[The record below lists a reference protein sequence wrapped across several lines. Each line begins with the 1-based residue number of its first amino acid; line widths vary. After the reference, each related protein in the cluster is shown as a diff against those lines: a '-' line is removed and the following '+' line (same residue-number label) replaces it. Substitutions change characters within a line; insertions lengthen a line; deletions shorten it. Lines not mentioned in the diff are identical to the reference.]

1 MKKSVK
7 FGIAALAIAAFTPVF
22 AENADVEIDSEAEV
36 ESEYEAIG
44 WTPIAISLCSPV
56 QIPWGSHTWD
66 VFGLN
71 LGILWSDMPKMYGL
85 GLGSVAMATRDDMV
99 GLGLSAFCNWSTK
112 DVCGMRTTLGANIA
126 FGTIYGMDVGAFA
139 YRPGDMWGW
148 DTELLGTYGA
158 RFWGLQIAGLVNF
171 SSEQSYGCS
180 LAVGGNLAKTAYG
193 CQLAG
198 VFNYADE
205 LHDCQ
210 VGIVNFAKECPWGFQ
225 IGLVNIIMENVIPV
239 LPIVNASF

>member
-7 FGIAALAIAAFTPVF
+7 FGFVALALAAAVPAF
-22 AENADVEIDSEAEV
+22 AENADVEV
-36 ESEYEAIG
+36 ENEYEAIG
-44 WTPIAISLCSPV
+44 WTPIAVSLCSPV
-56 QIPWGSHTWD
+56 QVPWGSHTWD

-71 LGILWSDMPKMYGL
+71 LGILWSDTPKMYGL
-85 GLGSVAMATRDDMV
+85 GLGTIAMANRDDMA
-99 GLGLSAFCNWSTK
+99 GLGLTAFCNWNTK
-112 DVCGMRTTLGANIA
+112 DVYGMRVTPGANIA
-126 FGTIYGMDVGAFA
+126 FGTIYGVDMGAFS
-139 YRPGDMWGW
+139 YRTGDMWGW
-148 DTELLGTYGA
+148 DTEFLGSYGG

-180 LAVGGNLAKTAYG
+180 LAVGGNLSKIAYG
-193 CQLAG
+193 CQIGG
-198 VFNYADE
+198 VFNYAEE
-205 LHDCQ
+205 LHGCQ

>member
-7 FGIAALAIAAFTPVF
+7 FGIVALALAAVVPSF
-22 AENADVEIDSEAEV
+22 AENADVET

-44 WTPIAISLCSPV
+44 WTPIAVSLCSPV

-71 LGILWSDMPKMYGL
+71 LGILWSDTPKMYGL
-85 GLGSVAMATRDDMV
+85 GLGTLAMANRDDVM
-99 GLGLSAFCNWSTK
+99 GLETTAFCNWATK
-112 DVCGMRTTLGANIA
+112 DVYGMRVTLGANIA
-126 FGTIYGMDVGAFA
+126 FGTTYGVDMGAFA

-148 DTELLGTYGA
+148 DTEFLGTYTKNA
-158 RFWGLQIAGLVNF
+158 WGLQIAGLINLTT
-171 SSEQSYGCS
+171 EQSYGCS
-180 LAVGGNLAKTAYG
+180 LAVGGNMAKRAYG
-193 CQLAG
+193 CQISG
-198 VFNYADE
+198 IFNFADE
-205 LHDCQ
+205 LHGAQ

-225 IGLVNIIMENVIPV
+225 VGIVNIIMENVIPV